1 MSASDGQIHD
11 VFLSYARE
19 DAARAQFICDQLEA
33 LGLSVFFDTEGIDS
47 GEEFP
52 IIIDR
57 AVKGAKC
64 VLGLWSR
71 AALAKRWVRI
81 ESRIGLDQKKL
92 VAAVI
97 DGTRPEDLPAEF
109 YNVDIEDLSDFDGG
123 RHHPGWARILR
134 SIGRRV
140 GRNDLAAIATTARPA
155 SGARTAG
162 PPPAMVRLPPLVW
175 IGAGAIVAGV
185 AFFLLRPDGGADVLT
200 SAPKQ
205 PAVVQQPATQKSAAG
220 ATATTDDHEAAQRE
234 MMRLEQMR
242 LWGACEADKL
252 TACRAYVTQFPA
264 GAFVQRASAKI
275 RELERPPAAADLSGE
290 WNGYYSGGG
299 NQRTLFAVTISGA
312 PGRFRGRMAE
322 QNTFADRSV
331 ARLHAEIAGE
341 TRADGRVVFVKTYD
355 GTGSASHSVQYEGRI
370 DESGRAI
377 SGEWS
382 IGSTRGQFQMVR
394 R

>member
-1 MSASDGQIHD
+1 MSTSDGQIHD

-97 DGTRPEDLPAEF
+97 DGTRPEELPAEF
-109 YNVDIEDLSDFDGG
+109 YNVDIEDLSDFGG
-123 RHHPGWARILR
+123 ERHHPGWARILR

-140 GRNDLAAIATTARPA
+140 GRRDLAAIATTGRPA

-162 PPPAMVRLPPLVW
+162 RPPATVRLPPWVW
-175 IGAGAIVAGV
+175 IGAGAVLAGV
-185 AFFLLRPDGGADVLT
+185 AFLLLRPDGGADARNA
-200 SAPKQ
+200 APQK
-205 PAVVQQPATQKSAAG
+205 PAVAQQPTTHTSKVGAAI
-220 ATATTDDHEAAQRE
+220 TDDREAAQRE
-234 MMRLEQMR
+234 VMRLEQMR

-252 TACRAYVTQFPA
+252 TACRAYVTEFPD

-275 RELERPPAAADLSGE
+275 RELERPTAADLSGE
-290 WNGYYSGGG
+290 WSGYYAGGG

-322 QNTFADRSV
+322 QNTFGDQSV
-331 ARLHAEIAGE
+331 SRLHADIAGE
-341 TRADGRVVFVKTYD
+341 TRADGRVTFVKTYD

-382 IGSTRGQFQMVR
+382 IGATRGQFRMVR